1 MWEAINTFH
10 LGLLQRN
17 ISAAVQTG
25 PYSVYAYVRER
36 CGLFWGVTSRTM
48 LRDEAHAFLQ
58 AGAAI
63 ESADMVLRM
72 LRVALPTAEGED
84 NHLLDGQALALLQA
98 VGGFQAYRRSVPAP
112 PNARPVAR
120 FLLFERDYPDS
131 VAFSIEAL
139 HLALTAADPSYRSS
153 PAVLR
158 LSRLMAD
165 LDFRARS
172 PVPDASLAGT
182 LGDRPGRARARRFRH
197 RPAVLWQPR
206 PARRAAGAVRMNFAI
221 RYLTEYRY
229 SGPVTDNLNALR
241 VKPATLS
248 NQTVEDFVVRV
259 DPETRLNQHLD
270 YFGTTVI
277 EFGIS
282 RPHEHL
288 SIDVRAR
295 VRTTSPDVPPETDWV
310 AIEDRAYDAAAGE
323 FLLLDGSEPDDVA
336 IDDLVGLTRTES
348 PLGTVQRLVEAI
360 PDRFEYRA
368 GVTYV
373 GSTVGD
379 LLAAGAGVCQDFAH
393 LALLLLRRHGIG
405 ARYVSGYLWAPSEDE
420 ASAEVETHAW
430 VEALLPGP
438 DGLAWVGLDPTN
450 RTLGGESHVKIGHG
464 RHYADVP
471 PIKGVYRGTADS
483 ELSASVRMTRG
494 DMSP

>member
-1 MWEAINTFH
+1 
-10 LGLLQRN
+10 
-17 ISAAVQTG
+17 
-25 PYSVYAYVRER
+25 
-36 CGLFWGVTSRTM
+36 
-48 LRDEAHAFLQ
+48 
-58 AGAAI
+58 
-63 ESADMVLRM
+63 
-72 LRVALPTAEGED
+72 
-84 NHLLDGQALALLQA
+84 
-98 VGGFQAYRRSVPAP
+98 
-112 PNARPVAR
+112 
-120 FLLFERDYPDS
+120 
-131 VAFSIEAL
+131 
-139 HLALTAADPSYRSS
+139 
-153 PAVLR
+153 
-158 LSRLMAD
+158 
-165 LDFRARS
+165 
-172 PVPDASLAGT
+172 
-182 LGDRPGRARARRFRH
+182 
-197 RPAVLWQPR
+197 
-206 PARRAAGAVRMNFAI
+206 MNFAI

-229 SGPVTDNLNALR
+229 SGAVTDNLNALR
-241 VKPATLS
+241 VKPATLP

-259 DPETRLNQHLD
+259 DPESRLNQHLD

-295 VRTTSPDVPPETDWV
+295 VRTTSPAVPPETDWS

-323 FLLLDGSEPDDVA
+323 FLLLDGSEPDDVR
-336 IDDLVGLTRTES
+336 IDDLVGLTRTGS
-348 PLGTVQRLVEAI
+348 PLGTVQRMVEVI

-430 VEALLPGP
+430 VEALLPGE
-438 DGLAWVGLDPTN
+438 DGLTWVGLDPTN

-471 PIKGVYRGTADS
+471 PIKGVYRGTAGS

-494 DMSP
+494 DVSPSRA